1 MEQQADIIG
10 LLLHHI
16 HAPLVDAER
25 IRGVLPVAAPAEAIR
40 VVVGARRADRL
51 TAYEIPLREDDG
63 LRSGY
68 DVIALLRAVLSTPR
82 SLDAGVGAVMGMP
95 LVRVDPAVVEP
106 AEDTPDDLALRV
118 VRTLVRPFTE
128 DRPKPLLLGF
138 LLLGSDRLRL
148 YLESPKAGP
157 GTTAVDL
164 SLSGA
169 LTALLTA
176 LPSLID
182 EQYRTR
188 PTDDDPHCA
197 RVVDL
202 ADW

>member
-1 MEQQADIIG
+1 MTYSRQEIMEQQADII
-10 LLLHHI
+10 
-16 HAPLVDAER
+16 R
-25 IRGVLPVAAPAEAIR
+25 RR
-40 VVVGARRADRL
+40 RRRRADRL
-51 TAYEIPLREDDG
+51 TAYEIPLREDDD

-82 SLDAGVGAVMGMP
+82 SLGAGVGAVMGMP

-106 AEDTPDDLALRV
+106 AENTPDDLTLRV
-118 VRTLVRPFTE
+118 VRTLVHPFTE

-188 PTDDDPHCA
+188 PAGDDPHCA

-202 ADW
+202 TDW